1 MSWTL
6 TSDGTGYVCTRHG
19 TTFARAEVC
28 HECASD
34 PGDGPGEIVES
45 EDLDRKLLA
54 LANEFRG
61 AGRVMWRE
69 AKSLLEDGT
78 AQDKNTAAKLSAEAV
93 KWQRLALELED
104 KVSARDHDRKLIRH
118 EREMSALRG
127 TH

>member
-1 MSWTL
+1 VNWQPTA
-6 TSDGTGYVCTRHG
+6 DGTGYVCTRHG
-19 TTFARAEVC
+19 ETFARAEVC
-28 HECASD
+28 QACATD
-34 PGDGPGEIVES
+34 PGDGPGETFES
-45 EDLDRKLLA
+45 EEVDRRLMR

-61 AGRVMWRE
+61 HGRAMWNAAHLRL
-69 AKSLLEDGT
+69 KGT
-78 AQDKNTAAKLSAEAV
+78 ETDQNTAAKLSAEAV